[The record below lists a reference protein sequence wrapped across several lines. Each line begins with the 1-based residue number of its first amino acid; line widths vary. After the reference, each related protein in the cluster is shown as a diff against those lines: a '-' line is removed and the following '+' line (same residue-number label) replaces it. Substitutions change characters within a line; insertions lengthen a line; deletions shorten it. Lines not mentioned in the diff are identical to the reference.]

1 MPKKEQK
8 PQIRFKGFTDDWE
21 QRKLDDMCSIVTKQ
35 TGFDYSATIK
45 PSLVNEPND
54 NTYPFIQNKDFN
66 GVNINYSTD
75 FHIPKVI
82 AESFPKI
89 LIDRP
94 SLLISISGKIG
105 NVGLYINDNKAFIGG
120 AVGICKLKNPK
131 DGLLTLYHLLSE
143 AGQNYFSSLIKA
155 SSHSNI
161 TVEDI
166 RKLPIFIPKND
177 NEKEMLGKFFTVIDN
192 LITLHQRKYEK
203 LKNIKKSMLEKM
215 FPKNENKIPE
225 IRFKGFTDD
234 WEQRKLNYYLE
245 TSTEKN
251 IKKQYDKIDVFSVSG
266 DFGIVNQIEFQG
278 RSFAGAS
285 VANYGIVNTGDIVY
299 TKSPLSSNPYGII
312 KTNKLKPGIVSTLYA
327 VYHPKKNTFSNFVQT
342 YFEQN
347 TRVNNYLHPLVNKGA
362 KNDMKVSNDNAL
374 EGEVIFPSYD
384 EQKRIYEY
392 FEALDNLITL
402 HQRKYEKLKNIKK
415 SMLEKM
421 FV

>member
-234 WEQRKLNYYLE
+234 WEQRKLNDIAIKSTNKNNSMVYSE
-245 TSTEKN
+245 TFTNSAE
-251 IKKQYDKIDVFSVSG
+251 
-266 DFGIVNQIEFQG
+266 FGIISQKDFFDHDISNKENLNGYYIVENDDFVYNPRI
-278 RSFAGAS
+278 STFAPVGPI
-285 VANYGIVNTGDIVY
+285 NRNKLNRTGVM
-299 TKSPLSSNPYGII
+299 SPLYTVF
-312 KTNKLKPGIVSTLYA
+312 KT
-327 VYHPKKNTFSNFVQT
+327 KN
-342 YFEQN
+342 
-347 TRVNNYLHPLVNKGA
+347 VNKRFLEKYFKSNHWHRYMFLNGDSGA
-362 KNDMKVSNDNAL
+362 RSDRFSIKDYIFMEMPILFPKNN
-374 EGEVIFPSYD
+374 
-384 EQKRIYEY
+384 EQVKIGN
-392 FEALDNLITL
+392 FLDKLDQLITL